1 MTETYQLTG
10 YASFLTVVA
19 FLITVTMASTVVT
32 QDGPTAEYH
41 ATERDVIVGD
51 HSNTR
56 FANRL
61 LCDFLAL
68 HRQLGHVQEG
78 TLDETCQRLLR
89 LMQNGLEGVSCLN
102 GKGVFV
108 NVAGVSSVVASDDDA
123 SCFVKSM
130 LVEAIR
136 SPVEELE
143 EAGEAESGSKAD
155 AKIEQKPQL
164 DTNRPGDYDVVI
176 PVDQRSYGNMR
187 FHDFVKKYIDDGVV
201 TIMAPPSARVKATIL
216 ALRQTKN
223 AANGA
228 QQARFMRRIDHG
240 GWTVLDDKE
249 SAEFVLG
256 YVIDTLLSKSSVAT
270 FATADDLKS
279 LIPSIGI
286 ADLSQFQDFSQP
298 STTPV
303 AEPTEFDVLFGR
315 GGMTN
320 SHAGNKRFRDI
331 ISLHRPDYV
340 RAAKIEKPNVARR
353 IVAAIRG
360 SDPPGRFMKR
370 NPTDLM
376 WYDVG
381 NRHAAEKTSQ
391 ALRERTQAEKNG
403 MVAGTSE
410 TDVRK
415 RLLEQAL
422 SEAQATRIRLSKDG
436 GGQIGDCL
444 DPTTFKL
451 LVPAQFVTTQSVDGM
466 GGVGKDKCDGS
477 MAGASQAKDDAHNQR
492 DGNKSL
498 GEPAIRL
505 DLVGEKTFNTPVSI
519 DPPPPSGPVDENGD
533 ILVTENDIL
542 CGRGGLTNHHKGNK
556 RFRDVVALHRP
567 DYVRAVKVNKPA
579 VARMIVKAIRN
590 SDPPGRFLRKD
601 GVTNKW
607 VDIGDKR
614 AAEKASQALREKP
627 PEERTHVRQGAPEDA
642 PLSAAEVRGTAE
654 DEDKT
659 VKSVEEVKKE
669 ATNGSSNLIGKNGE
683 KVQVVQERSK
693 RHNTEVN
700 GVGSGKVSKIRC
712 DTGS

>member
-1 MTETYQLTG
+1 
-10 YASFLTVVA
+10 
-19 FLITVTMASTVVT
+19 MASAVVT
-32 QDGPTAEYH
+32 QDGSTAEYH
-41 ATERDVIVGD
+41 ANERDVIVGD
-51 HSNTR
+51 HTYTR
-56 FANRL
+56 FTSRL
-61 LCDFLAL
+61 LCDFMEL
-68 HRQLGHVQEG
+68 HHQLGHVQED
-78 TLDETCQRLLR
+78 TLHETSQRLVR
-89 LMQNGLEGVSCLN
+89 LMQNGLEGVSCLS

-108 NVAGVSSVVASDDDA
+108 KIAGVSSVVASDDDA
-123 SCFVKSM
+123 TCFVKSM
-130 LVEAIR
+130 LVEVIR
-136 SPVEELE
+136 SPIEDLDAV
-143 EAGEAESGSKAD
+143 GEAEIDCKAD
-155 AKIEQKPQL
+155 SKIDEKPEF
-164 DTNRPGDYDVVI
+164 DSSRPGDYDVEI
-176 PVDQRSYGNMR
+176 PVDQQSYGNMR
-187 FHDFVKKYIDDGVV
+187 FHDFIKKYIDDGVV
-201 TIMAPPSARVKATIL
+201 TIMAPPLSRVKAAIL
-216 ALRQTKN
+216 ALRGTKHVSN
-223 AANGA
+223 RAH
-228 QQARFMRRIDHG
+228 QARFMRRIDHG

-256 YVIDTLLSKSSVAT
+256 YVVDTLLSKSSLAT

-286 ADLSQFQDFSQP
+286 ADLSQFQNFSQP
-298 STTPV
+298 STSPV
-303 AEPTEFDVLFGR
+303 AEPNEFDVLFGR

-340 RAAKIEKPNVARR
+340 RAAKIQKPNVARR

-422 SEAQATRIRLSKDG
+422 SEAQATRMRLSKDG
-436 GGQIGDCL
+436 GSQISDCL

-451 LVPAQFVTTQSVDGM
+451 LMPAQFVTLKSDGEM
-466 GGVGKDKCDGS
+466 TGVGKGMCDGS
-477 MAGASQAKDDAHNQR
+477 MAGASQTKDDANKEQ
-492 DGNKSL
+492 DGNKL
-498 GEPAIRL
+498 PAIRL
-505 DLVGEKTFNTPVSI
+505 DLEGQKTFESV

-533 ILVTENDIL
+533 IVVTENDIL

-579 VARMIVKAIRN
+579 VARMIVQAIRN

-601 GVTNKW
+601 SVTNKW

-627 PEERTHVRQGAPEDA
+627 PEERTNVRQGAPEAVPSDC
-642 PLSAAEVRGTAE
+642 LSTAEDNGTVE

-659 VKSVEEVKKE
+659 VKGVQKVNRE
-669 ATNGSSNLIGKNGE
+669 ATNGSSNLKGKNRE
-683 KVQVVQERSK
+683 KYQAVQERSK
-693 RHNTEVN
+693 RLNTDVN

-712 DTGS
+712 DMGS